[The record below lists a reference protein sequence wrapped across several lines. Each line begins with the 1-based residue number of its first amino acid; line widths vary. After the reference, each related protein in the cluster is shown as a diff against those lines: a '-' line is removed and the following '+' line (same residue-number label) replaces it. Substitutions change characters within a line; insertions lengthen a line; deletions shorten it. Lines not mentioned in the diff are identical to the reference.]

1 MITPLFLFYLMT
13 KWISL
18 IVGGTLGTLARYI
31 LAGAVYRFYGTDF
44 PYGTLVVNL
53 VGCFLIGFFVVLS
66 ETKFLLGPNA
76 RVLLMIGFCGAFT
89 TFSTYILESANLIR
103 DGETLRALLNLV
115 GSVVLGFVCFRLG
128 ILAGEAL

>member
-1 MITPLFLFYLMT
+1 MT

-31 LAGAVYRFYGTDF
+31 LAGVVYRFYGTDF

-115 GSVVLGFVCFRLG
+115 GSVVLGFVFFRLG

>member
-1 MITPLFLFYLMT
+1 MV

-18 IVGGTLGTLARYI
+18 MMGGVLGTVARYV
-31 LAGAVYRFYGTDF
+31 LAGVTYRALGAEF
-44 PYGTLVVNL
+44 PYGTLAVNL
-53 VGCFLIGFFVVLS
+53 LGCFLVGFFVVLA

-115 GSVVLGFVCFRLG
+115 GSVVLGFVAFRLG
-128 ILAGEAL
+128 IFAGEII